1 MTSPSPPLV
10 QVWPHP
16 KVVGWRGTAAEL
28 APDDGPPPDHPQV
41 PLDEALEAVHE
52 VDAHCTQYVLL
63 LDGEPLDE
71 APRVRKEALEHLGEQ
86 GLEVRLGCVLVDID
100 APEGVEAA
108 GEPAVAEWYLGQVAA
123 LEDCSRP
130 RWRYRTRGGYRLVYV
145 LDRHVAPDEHERIAA
160 TLRSRLRH
168 DSGELVDP
176 CRKTRDW
183 THCFR
188 LPHVV
193 RDGEQQTYDLE
204 VLGAQVLGDA
214 GSQAAA
220 LPVEDLLAAAA
231 PTATPAKG
239 RFRGLA
245 EARTLGTP
253 RRIPHGRRNGTLASI
268 AGSMRAQGLDSAA
281 ILAALEVIDQTR
293 CDPPFD
299 SDDNPEGAA
308 AGREELARIAES
320 IGSYPAPDP
329 VERANKAA
337 ATPASLELGSEVE
350 IASQVLQ
357 VLESDGPQLVYD
369 RGMLWG
375 YDPATGIWSEVRPSQ
390 IYGVVSALD
399 GALVG
404 AGKDAH
410 YLRIGARTCSN
421 VVALVRSYRDA
432 PGWFDVQPIGGVAF
446 ANGVAVVRNG
456 AVELLPPDPDHRL
469 LHQLPFNYNP
479 AASCPTFE
487 RVLEFAFDGTA
498 DAYQRRQALWEYV
511 GACLIG
517 QAVRYHK
524 ALLLYGEGAN
534 GKSTVLAVFSAL
546 FPSHA
551 RAAIPPQLMHKE
563 YHRAA
568 LAEALINVVAEV
580 PESDIV
586 AAEAVKAFVSGD
598 EVVARRTYND
608 PFHFRPKAGNLWAC
622 NTLPGVRDFSD
633 GFWRRWIAIEFPNA
647 IPPELQDE
655 GIGRHV
661 ILNELPGVAAQALAA
676 AARLDARGRLEPPP
690 SSREARDQWR
700 MRADQVAAY
709 ADAKLIVDPNAEPIE
724 AQRLYDDY
732 KVWALRNGYRPLSN
746 RRFAERLRRLGYRR
760 ATKGPGGR
768 RWEVSIARKP
778 AGVVGGP
785 GGGSAGRRTVH

>member
-1 MTSPSPPLV
+1 LIPLV

-16 KVVGWRGTAAEL
+16 RVTGWRGTAAEL

-41 PLDEALEAVHE
+41 PLDEALEAEHE
-52 VDAHCTQYVLL
+52 VDAHCTQYALY

-71 APRVRKEALEHLGEQ
+71 APRVRKEALERLSEQ
-86 GLEVRLGCVLVDID
+86 GLEVRLGCVLVDVD
-100 APEGVEAA
+100 APEGIEAA
-108 GEPAVAEWYLGQVAA
+108 GEPAVAEWYLGQLAA
-123 LEDCSRP
+123 LEDCPQP

-145 LDRHVAPDEHERIAA
+145 LDRHVVPDEHERIAA
-160 TLRSRLRH
+160 VLRSRIRAS
-168 DSGELVDP
+168 SGEVVDP
-176 CRKTRDW
+176 CKNTKDW

-188 LPHVV
+188 LPYVV
-193 RDGEQQTYDLE
+193 RDGKPQAYDLE
-204 VLGAQVLGDA
+204 VLGQV
-214 GSQAAA
+214 AA
-220 LPVEDLLAAAA
+220 LDVEELLSDAPPAAV
-231 PTATPAKG
+231 KG

-245 EARTLGTP
+245 EARTPGTP
-253 RRIPHGRRNGTLASI
+253 KRIPHGRRNGTLASI
-268 AGSMRAQGLDSAA
+268 AGSMRAQGLDASA

-308 AGREELARIAES
+308 AGREELAKIAES

-329 VERANKAA
+329 VERVSKEVEL
-337 ATPASLELGSEVE
+337 PGLELGSEVE
-350 IASQVLQ
+350 IAGQVLQ
-357 VLESDGPQLVYD
+357 VLENGGPQLAFD

-404 AGKDAH
+404 AGRDAH

-432 PGWFDVQPIGGVAF
+432 PGWFDVSPIGGVAF
-446 ANGVAVVRNG
+446 ANGVAIVRNG

-469 LHQLPFNYNP
+469 LHQLPFDYDP
-479 AASCPTFE
+479 VASCSTFE
-487 RVLEFAFDGTA
+487 HVLDVAFDGTA
-498 DAYQRRQALWEYV
+498 DATQRCQVLWEYV

-534 GKSTVLAVFSAL
+534 GKSTVLSVFSAL

-586 AAEAVKAFVSGD
+586 AAEAVKAFISGD

-633 GFWRRWIAIEFPNA
+633 GFWRRWIAIEFPNS

-661 ILNELPGVAAQALAA
+661 IFNELPGVAAQALAA

-709 ADAKLIVDPNAEPIE
+709 ADAKLAVEPNAEPIA

-768 RWEVSIARKP
+768 RWEVSIVRKP
-778 AGVVGGP
+778 AGP
-785 GGGSAGRRTVH
+785 GSRTVH